1 MKQRESADQQ
11 QVIFCLRADSD
22 VDHIVPV
29 IDALARQRDY
39 GIRVV
44 IYDPIKTYAD
54 DYRMQHLR
62 KEHGIEAE
70 HLLQLTAVGLWTKSL
85 SRVFRT
91 LFHGLLRLQRRLP
104 APIVTRLL
112 RLPLRALHQRLKAL
126 CASDEAIAAL
136 TEEVGRARNGLV
148 VFDHTINPLAEAV
161 TRVARGRG
169 LATLALPHSVPH
181 LTDLPRDAVVSPSDA
196 DGLDWGALYDRVVLP
211 NAPSAER
218 FAQDSRDDS
227 LLTVLGSA
235 RFCRG
240 WGPTLERIAPRFDW
254 NPGAGQAVKVLF
266 ILSKKG
272 PYVDWPAINRV
283 TERLCRDER
292 LSVVFKPHPRT
303 EVSGLPSIEKNPRV
317 AVAPPALPT
326 VSLIRWADLVVFWG
340 SSVVYDVI
348 GMRKPLLHLAYP
360 FRLHFDFEPFLQ
372 SCRADSFEDFF
383 ARLDHFV
390 ETREATYS
398 EEDARDCMAALVEGE
413 SGPVLE
419 RYLDLMDSLLAGPP
433 AERAFPERPLSA
445 QEQQSNDLTFGVR

>member
-1 MKQRESADQQ
+1 MKQRDSAERP
-11 QVIFCLRADSD
+11 QVFFCLRADSD

-54 DYRMQHLR
+54 DYRMHHLR
-62 KEHGIEAE
+62 KDHGIEAE
-70 HLLQLTAVGLWTKSL
+70 HLLHLPTVSARTKLL
-85 SRVFRT
+85 SWAYRA

-126 CASDEAIAAL
+126 CASGEAIAAL
-136 TEEVGRARNGLV
+136 TQEVGQAQSGLV

-161 TRVARGRG
+161 TRTARSRG

-196 DGLDWGALYDRVVLP
+196 GGLDWGALYDRVVLP
-211 NAPSAER
+211 NGPSAER
-218 FAQDSRDDS
+218 FAQDSLDDS

-235 RFCRG
+235 RFCRD
-240 WGPTLERIAPRFDW
+240 WEPTLARITPRFDW
-254 NPGAGQAVKVLF
+254 NPGAGRPVKVLF

-292 LSVVFKPHPRT
+292 LTVVFKPHPRT

-317 AVAPPALPT
+317 TVASPVLPT
-326 VSLIRWADLVVFWG
+326 VSLIQWADLVVFWG

-372 SCRADSFEDFF
+372 SCRVDSFEDFF
-383 ARLDHFV
+383 TRLDHFV
-390 ETREATYS
+390 ATREATYS

-419 RYLDLMDSLLAGPP
+419 RYLGLMDNLLAGPP
-433 AERAFPERPLSA
+433 AAGVVTDPPRTARA
-445 QEQQSNDLTFGVR
+445 